1 MHIRNALDNL
11 KELLTDELLEWA
23 RFTLWPFQHRFASLL
38 MSTAKSSQY
47 EHRATHYR
55 DKAADCRRQ
64 AKLAMDAK
72 GLLFIAQHYEDLAT
86 EMDRLAA
93 IHSKG

>member
-1 MHIRNALDNL
+1 MNA
-11 KELLTDELLEWA
+11 A
-23 RFTLWPFQHRFASLL
+23 SFFVFSHRFTLLF

-47 EHRATHYR
+47 EHRAKHYR

-72 GLLFIAQHYEDLAT
+72 GLLFIAEHYEDLAT

-93 IHSKG
+93 IHRKG